1 MKIVERS
8 VEVLTKTSYE
18 DMIKLVEDAGRNCYQ
33 SYNKMSEGSAV
44 Q

>member
-18 DMIKLVEDAGRNCYQ
+18 DMIRLVEDAGRNCYQ
-33 SYNKMSEGSAV
+33 S
-44 Q
+44 